1 MVKYILKMLQ
11 VPDADEDVDQQERF
25 VADVLDTELSGDD
38 PTQNTVMVDTT
49 WHASIKSHS
58 CAIKSE
64 H

>member
-49 WHASIKSHS
+49 
-58 CAIKSE
+58 
-64 H
+64 